1 MNDKLKKQFVSYN
14 IALELKSIGFEE
26 FCIYAY
32 CNKGGWNKYEMI
44 KEPIIQILKTDGNPF
59 GQFYKGKNFNGNYD
73 PNKNKIQC
81 SAPLYSQVIDWFQE
95 NHNIYIGKT
104 GYDDGKNPKR
114 WVYHV
119 DSYYIPEQ
127 TLESAIMYAIN
138 KIKNK

>member
-1 MNDKLKKQFVSYN
+1 MNDKLIKQFVNYN
-14 IALELKSIGFEE
+14 IALELKSIGFDEP
-26 FCIYAY
+26 CLAY
-32 CNKGGWNKYEMI
+32 YNKKELFSFTQICNEPLKGHYI
-44 KEPIIQILKTDGNPF
+44 KMSNRLCTPTF
-59 GQFYKGKNFNGNYD
+59 
-73 PNKNKIQC
+73 
-81 SAPLYSQVIDWFQE
+81 SQVIDWFEE

-104 GYDDGKNPKR
+104 GYDDGKSPKR